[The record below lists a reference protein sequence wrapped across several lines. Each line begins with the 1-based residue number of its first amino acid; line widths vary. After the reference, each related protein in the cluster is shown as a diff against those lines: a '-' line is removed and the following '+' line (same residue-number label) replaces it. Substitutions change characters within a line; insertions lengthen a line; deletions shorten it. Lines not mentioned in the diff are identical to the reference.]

1 MSISIKQCL
10 TMGFGV
16 MAAFVALVGAVGM
29 ALPLPGILI
38 GIVLASILACALMTW
53 LIMRKI
59 SAGLNDALRITQL
72 VAQGDLTVKVSAEGA
87 DEIAFL
93 KQALGE
99 MVRNLRAI
107 VGKVRADSDLLSV
120 AALQL
125 NSSAA
130 HVTEGAREQ
139 NEAAGSVAAAVE
151 KASAGIASVAQSAQT
166 VRELSQQ
173 SLASVRR
180 SADGLGELASR
191 LADLQNAV
199 GAISVSVRGFV
210 ASTRTITAM
219 ASQVKALAEQTNLLA
234 LNAAIEAARAGDQ
247 GRGFAMVADE
257 VRKLAEKSVEA
268 AKEIENITGVL
279 GQKTG
284 AVETAL
290 ATGATSIASSRQRM
304 TDVQQALDEALDLV
318 GRATDGIDGISAAT
332 REQSAL
338 SSNIAGNVERI
349 SQAAGTN
356 CAASAQT
363 LAAAGQ
369 IEGTAS
375 NLRSAVTR
383 FKLDRG

>member
-16 MAAFVALVGAVGM
+16 MAAFVAIVGAVGM